1 MASGDIKIEL
11 NEYRPCIVGE
21 RKALFH
27 RWTEFNNTV
36 PGGLTPIDPP
46 PGQIKY
52 TLGLIEYEDGQV
64 EEVAPHKIKFIDEKI
79 LQYDFN
85 IKESE

>member
-1 MASGDIKIEL
+1 MANGNIKIEQ

-36 PGGLTPIDPP
+36 PGGITAIDPP

-52 TLGLIEYEDGQV
+52 TLGLIEYENGQV
-64 EEVAPHKIKFIDEKI
+64 EEVKPYKIKFIDNKI
-79 LQYDFN
+79 QEYDF
-85 IKESE
+85 KV